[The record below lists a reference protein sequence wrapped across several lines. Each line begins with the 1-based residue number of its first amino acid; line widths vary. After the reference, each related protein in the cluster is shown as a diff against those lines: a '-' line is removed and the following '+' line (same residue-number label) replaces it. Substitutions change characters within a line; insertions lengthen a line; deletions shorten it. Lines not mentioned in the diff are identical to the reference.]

1 MALDLSDANRIHP
14 GLSAWIVN
22 DFAQEI
28 LGVDPSAF
36 LNKMVNDYEKR
47 GAGKPIVRDV
57 VQWIEGT
64 NEALHYRGRKLLRD
78 KIWLQRGDPV
88 TEGVR
93 RYGYTGW
100 QWNVAPATSDVRN
113 VPEALQVADRYD
125 NWAAEQGYSEAN
137 HYIITRYKHGKH
149 RVS

>member
-57 VQWIEGT
+57 VQWIEGQT
-64 NEALHYRGRKLLRD
+64 RLCTIAAGSCYETRYGFNEA
-78 KIWLQRGDPV
+78 
-88 TEGVR
+88 
-93 RYGYTGW
+93 
-100 QWNVAPATSDVRN
+100 
-113 VPEALQVADRYD
+113 
-125 NWAAEQGYSEAN
+125 
-137 HYIITRYKHGKH
+137 TR
-149 RVS
+149 